1 MLVTPICIKELSDK
15 HMCVSFCYIMYLVMC
30 ITYVEGCTCLSVLR
44 SHVNVWRSVK
54 WTWTVNCYV
63 KSVITQ
69 LNVLTANELIKLVEN
84 RLTEMLESE
93 FTFIK
98 LCPILNTCT
107 QRVAA
112 FMTHVQSK
120 VYTPAFKYT
129 CTCTRPGTTGICIN
143 TQVYIDWIEHL
154 KFWNVL
160 DTSITLFPC
169 CVYNTMPFKRANTH
183 THTKSSYLCLN
194 L

>member
-1 MLVTPICIKELSDK
+1 MLVTPIFIRELSDK
-15 HMCVSFCYIMYLVMC
+15 HVCVSFCYIMYLVMC
-30 ITYVEGCTCLSVLR
+30 ITYVEGYTCLSVLR

-143 TQVYIDWIEHL
+143 TQVYIDWIEHWSSEM
-154 KFWNVL
+154 FWIHVL
-160 DTSITLFPC
+160 RYLHAACIIQCHL
-169 CVYNTMPFKRANTH
+169 REQTH
-183 THTKSSYLCLN
+183 THTQRVHICV
-194 L
+194 